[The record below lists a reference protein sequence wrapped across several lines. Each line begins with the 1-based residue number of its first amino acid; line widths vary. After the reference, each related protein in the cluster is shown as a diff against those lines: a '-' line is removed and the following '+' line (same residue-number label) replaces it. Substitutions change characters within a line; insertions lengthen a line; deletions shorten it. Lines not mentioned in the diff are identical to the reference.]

1 MKMAIY
7 RNVHLSFWTDNKVE
21 DDFTPEDKYF
31 YLYLMTNPQTNLC
44 GCYEVSFSQ
53 ITRQTG
59 YNKET
64 IMRLIDRFENVYKVI
79 RYNESTKEILLLNW
93 HKYNWSKSEKT
104 LKGVESV
111 ANHIKCDAFKEYVF
125 GVVNGI
131 RTNTPYIPHTY
142 PIQAS
147 DTVTDTNNIDITN
160 NYINSNSNINNS
172 KSYSFDNHSN
182 IENLEYVNN
191 EKGLNIHP
199 LVYEVIYDWMEYKDQ
214 KKPKSVNHYGTEKGI
229 TTLITKFTKNCN
241 EYGLDAVRHAVEE
254 SIANNYQGI
263 VWEKAQQFRSG
274 KGNYTY
280 KPQQTTTD
288 LDPQI
293 TAQLRALEE
302 RQNETLAEFDNLT
315 DEEIDRMCRGE
326 L

>member
-1 MKMAIY
+1 MAIY
-7 RNVHLSFWTDNKVE
+7 RTVSMSFWTDNKVA
-21 DDFTPEDKYF
+21 DDFTPEDRYF
-31 YLYLMTNPQTNLC
+31 YLYLFTNPHTNLC
-44 GCYEVSFSQ
+44 GCYEVSIKQ
-53 ITRQTG
+53 MANELG
-59 YNKET
+59 YNKDSVEN
-64 IMRLIDRFENVYKVI
+64 LIKRFEDVHNVLRFCK
-79 RYNESTKEILLLNW
+79 ETKEILLLNW
-93 HKYNWSKSEKT
+93 GRYNWTSSEKFRKP
-104 LKGVESV
+104 LEKEIS
-111 ANHIKCDAFKEYVF
+111 NIKSYEFKEF
-125 GVVNGI
+125 LTDKFHNGYGI
-131 RTNTPYIPHTY
+131 DTTCIHTTV
-142 PIQAS
+142 
-147 DTVTDTNNIDITN
+147 TVTDINNIDITN
-160 NYINSNSNINNS
+160 NYINSNSNINTTNN

-199 LVYEVIYDWMEYKDQ
+199 LVYEIIYDWMEYKDQ

-293 TAQLRALEE
+293 AAQLRALEE

>member
-1 MKMAIY
+1 MKMAVY

-53 ITRQTG
+53 MTRQTG

-111 ANHIKCDAFKEYVF
+111 ANHIKCDAFKKYVF

-131 RTNTPYIPHTY
+131 RTDTPYIPHTY

-147 DTVTDTNNIDITN
+147 DTVTDINNIDITN
-160 NYINSNSNINNS
+160 NYINSNSNINITND

-214 KKPKSVNHYGTEKGI
+214 KKPKSVNHYGTEKGV

-241 EYGLDAVRHAVEE
+241 DYGLNAVRHAVEE
-254 SIANNYQGI
+254 SIASNYQGI
-263 VWEKAQQFRSG
+263 VWDFADRYAKKTNVQHKKQSTNDSQLDKQLENVLNYVPDGGYLSLEEIDHMLG
-274 KGNYTY
+274 KGNT
-280 KPQQTTTD
+280 
-288 LDPQI
+288 
-293 TAQLRALEE
+293 
-302 RQNETLAEFDNLT
+302 N
-315 DEEIDRMCRGE
+315 G
-326 L
+326 

>member
-1 MKMAIY
+1 MAVY

-53 ITRQTG
+53 MTRQTG

-131 RTNTPYIPHTY
+131 RTDTPYIPHTY

-147 DTVTDTNNIDITN
+147 DTVTDINNIDITN
-160 NYINSNSNINNS
+160 NYINSNSNINITNN

-214 KKPKSVNHYGTEKGI
+214 KKPKSVNHYGTEKGV
-229 TTLITKFTKNCN
+229 TTLITKFIKNCN
-241 EYGLDAVRHAVEE
+241 DYGLNAVRHAVEE
-254 SIANNYQGI
+254 SMSNNYQGI
-263 VWEKAQQFRSG
+263 VWDFADKYAKKTNVQHKKQSTNDSKLEKQLENVLNYVPDGGYLSLEEIDHMLG
-274 KGNYTY
+274 KGNT
-280 KPQQTTTD
+280 
-288 LDPQI
+288 
-293 TAQLRALEE
+293 
-302 RQNETLAEFDNLT
+302 N
-315 DEEIDRMCRGE
+315 G
-326 L
+326 

>member
-1 MKMAIY
+1 MAVY

-53 ITRQTG
+53 MTRQTG

-111 ANHIKCDAFKEYVF
+111 ANHIKCDAFKKYVF

-131 RTNTPYIPHTY
+131 RTDTPYIPHTY

-147 DTVTDTNNIDITN
+147 DTVTDINNIDITN
-160 NYINSNSNINNS
+160 NYINSNSNINITND

-214 KKPKSVNHYGTEKGI
+214 KKPKSVNHYGTEKGV

-241 EYGLDAVRHAVEE
+241 DYGLNAVRHAVEE
-254 SIANNYQGI
+254 SIASNYQGI
-263 VWEKAQQFRSG
+263 VWDFADRYAKKTNVQHKKQSTNDSQLDKQLENVLNYVPDGGYLSLEEIDHMLG
-274 KGNYTY
+274 KGNT
-280 KPQQTTTD
+280 
-288 LDPQI
+288 
-293 TAQLRALEE
+293 
-302 RQNETLAEFDNLT
+302 N
-315 DEEIDRMCRGE
+315 G
-326 L
+326 

>member
-1 MKMAIY
+1 MAVY

-53 ITRQTG
+53 MTRQTG

-131 RTNTPYIPHTY
+131 RTDTPYIPHTY

-147 DTVTDTNNIDITN
+147 DTVTDINNIDITN
-160 NYINSNSNINNS
+160 NYINSNSNINITNN

-214 KKPKSVNHYGTEKGI
+214 KKPKSVNHYGTEKGV

-241 EYGLDAVRHAVEE
+241 DYGLNAVRHAVEE
-254 SIANNYQGI
+254 SIASNYQGI
-263 VWEKAQQFRSG
+263 VWDFADKYAKKTNVQHKKQSTNDSQLEKQLENVLNYVPDGGYLSLEEIDHMLG
-274 KGNYTY
+274 KGNT
-280 KPQQTTTD
+280 
-288 LDPQI
+288 
-293 TAQLRALEE
+293 
-302 RQNETLAEFDNLT
+302 N
-315 DEEIDRMCRGE
+315 G
-326 L
+326 